1 MKVFLDTNILLDVLA
16 RRNPFFANAGK
27 IWTMAEHG
35 ELEAFVSAFSF
46 NNIYYIIRKAEGKAK
61 AQKALKLLR
70 DVFTSVAPDRQIM
83 DQAMDSDL
91 DDFEDAVQY
100 FSAGRVHAKYLI
112 TRNPQDFP
120 SDGLPVISPEE
131 FVSLLETEPR
141 LFAREA

>member
-46 NNIYYIIRKAEGKAK
+46 NNIYYIIRKAEGRIKAR
-61 AQKALKLLR
+61 KALRLLR
-70 DVFTSVAPDRQIM
+70 DVFTSVAPERQIM

-100 FSAGRVHAKYLI
+100 YSAGRVHADYLI

-120 SDGLPVISPEE
+120 TGGLPLVSPDE
-131 FVSLLETEPR
+131 FLVLLEAMRPSK
-141 LFAREA
+141 LK